1 MSKISKY
8 TDVAIICLIGY
19 LIAVAIFQHFTQNI
33 TLSLNFYIG
42 VAAWLFTVWFKTSKN
57 DAKYAVFIL
66 LLCAV
71 FNIILFTASVSSFG
85 RVYYLYKG
93 DNLNI
98 ASLGL
103 NPFIL
108 LIFLLY
114 FSVNRKVGLELYT
127 NVFYGSDKEAE
138 LKTNK
143 EIEFYYIKFND
154 STYEELVKFYKNYKS
169 YPLSAQ
175 VALKKIHEERELS
188 IMNF

>member
-1 MSKISKY
+1 LSKISKY
-8 TDVAIICLIGY
+8 TDVAIISLMGY
-19 LIAVAIFQHFTQNI
+19 LMVVAIFQYFTQNI

-57 DAKYAVFIL
+57 NAKYAVFIL

-85 RVYYLYKG
+85 QVYYLYKG

-98 ASLGL
+98 ASPGL
-103 NPFIL
+103 NPFVL
-108 LIFLLY
+108 LIFLFY
-114 FSVNRKVGLELYT
+114 FIVNRKVGLELYT